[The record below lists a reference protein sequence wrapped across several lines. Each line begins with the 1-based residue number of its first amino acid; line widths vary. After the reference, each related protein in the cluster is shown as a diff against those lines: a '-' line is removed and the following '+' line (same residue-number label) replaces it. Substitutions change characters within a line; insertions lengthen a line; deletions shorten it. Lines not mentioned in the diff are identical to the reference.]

1 MAKYK
6 LIDVERLEEL
16 INEIQEY
23 YNENNQLKYVL
34 EDIKELINQNIRGG
48 Y

>member
-6 LIDVERLEEL
+6 LVDIEKLEDL

-23 YNENNQLKYVL
+23 YNSDNALKYVL
-34 EDIKELINQNIRGG
+34 EDLKELIKEGN
-48 Y
+48 